1 MANIFTSKKKTEEMR
16 KEIEKKS
23 PQLQQVHTSKPSKFK
38 EEDFTNTIK
47 PKPRV
52 ARQKLAKSPESCFS
66 DTEASP
72 AGTSPDLKLK
82 KKTFCKYH
90 LFKDKQIALI
100 QTD

>member
-82 KKTFCKYH
+82 KKRFVNIICLKTNK
-90 LFKDKQIALI
+90 LP
-100 QTD
+100 